1 MCGALLAFHIGN
13 SSSGI
18 VVAPAWPVAVA
29 VAVAV
34 AEGLGLGLVKKT
46 TEPQAEQHGI

>member
-1 MCGALLAFHIGN
+1 MCGALLAFHVGN

-18 VVAPAWPVAVA
+18 VVAPAWPVA

>member
-29 VAVAV
+29 VAVA
-34 AEGLGLGLVKKT
+34 EGLGLGLVKKT